1 MAFSAVL
8 MGDNIKEAGHDVRG
22 HKLHGEE
29 AGESKGVAGDGREF
43 CGAEANITESQIAF

>member
-1 MAFSAVL
+1 M
-8 MGDNIKEAGHDVRG
+8 RG

-29 AGESKGVAGDGREF
+29 AGESKGAAVDGGGF